1 MEGDYRN
8 FDVFS
13 EHIYPVE
20 DVIDDIRKGKMI
32 ILVDDEDRENE
43 GDLVVSAE
51 LVKPEHINFMI
62 KYGRGLVCVAMTE
75 ERLKELH
82 IEPMVKEGYKHSYR
96 TAFMVSVDAVGTG
109 TGISAF
115 SRAKTIRRLVDD
127 DAVPSDFIKP
137 GHVFPLEAKQ
147 GGVLR
152 RAGHT
157 EGAVDLMKI
166 AGLKPAGV
174 ICEII
179 RDDGLMARLPDLIE
193 FSKKYNIKI
202 TTIESIIK
210 YRRERERLIKREV
223 ETNLPTK
230 YGTFKIIAYSTTI
243 DEHIHFALVKG
254 DVYNRD
260 KVLVRVHSECFTGD
274 VLGSLRCDC
283 GNQLHEALRMIE
295 REGMGVLLY
304 MRQEGRGIGII
315 DKLKAYNLQDMGYDT
330 VEANEKLG
338 YPPDLRDYGIGA
350 QILID
355 LGVKSIRLITNNP
368 RKIVAL
374 KGYGLKIVERVPLE
388 IPPNDNNLCY
398 LKTKKEKMGHI
409 LSSVE

>member
-1 MEGDYRN
+1 MKEG
-8 FDVFS
+8 
-13 EHIYPVE
+13 IYSSFASSVE
-20 DVIDDIRKGKMI
+20 EAIEDIRKGKMI
-32 ILVDDEDRENE
+32 ILIDEEDRENE
-43 GDLVVSAE
+43 GDLVISAE
-51 LVKPEHINFMI
+51 LIKPEHVNFMI
-62 KYGRGLVCVAMTE
+62 KYGRGLVCVAMTQ

-82 IEPMVKEGYKHSYR
+82 IEPMIREGYKYSYR
-96 TAFMVSVDAVGTG
+96 TAFMVSVDAIDTG

-115 SRAKTIRRLVDD
+115 SRTKTIRRLIDD
-127 DAVPSDFIKP
+127 DAISSDFIKP
-137 GHVFPLEAKQ
+137 GHIFPLEAKQ

-166 AGLKPAGV
+166 SGLKPAGV

-179 RDDGLMARLPDLIE
+179 RDDGLMARLSDLIE
-193 FSKKYNIKI
+193 FGKEHNIKI
-202 TTIESIIK
+202 ITIESIIK
-210 YRRERERLIKREV
+210 YRREREKLIKREV

-230 YGTFKIIAYSTTI
+230 YGDFKIIAYSTTI
-243 DEHIHFALVKG
+243 DDFVHFALLKG
-254 DVYNRD
+254 DVYD
-260 KVLVRVHSECFTGD
+260 KKDVLVRVHSECFTGD

-283 GNQLHEALRMIE
+283 GNQLHEALRMIDK
-295 REGMGVLLY
+295 EGNGVLLY
-304 MRQEGRGIGII
+304 MKQEGRGIGII
-315 DKLKAYNLQDMGYDT
+315 DKLKAYNLQDVGYDT

-355 LGVKSIRLITNNP
+355 LGIKSIRLITNNP

-374 KGYGLKIVERVPLE
+374 KGYGLKITNRVPLE

-398 LKTKKEKMGHI
+398 LRTKKEKMGHI
-409 LSSVE
+409 LSI